1 MTADQYKWK
10 SKITFLSF
18 LRKKKINVLTK
29 NKKENIN
36 IIKN

>member
-18 LRKKKINVLTK
+18 LRKKINVLTK